1 MSDPAKKTKQNKTPI
16 SLNKW
21 VGYKGEKMV
30 QATLDKLEQTG
41 HDTKSIKNLEFK
53 LLSPETYKMLGEAVQ
68 DAMLD
73 HHGPSAKGYAV
84 PVDLLLDLPDNS
96 RLKVNYDPKTKGFSL
111 VFGMRF

>member
-1 MSDPAKKTKQNKTPI
+1 MGDPVKKKQTKTPI

-30 QATLDKLEQTG
+30 QATLDKLEQG
-41 HDTKSIKNLEFK
+41 KHDLSAIKDLEFK
-53 LLSPETYKMLGEAVQ
+53 LVSPETYKLLGNAAQ

-73 HHGPSAKGYAV
+73 RFGPSAKGYSV
-84 PVDLLLDLPDNS
+84 PVDLLLDLSDNS
-96 RLKVNYDPKTKGFSL
+96 RLKVNYDPKTQGFSL